1 MTNEELVKLYQ
12 DGNKQALDELL
23 EKNRGIINKIANKY
37 LRATKEHEFDDLFN
51 SGVIGF
57 INAAKRYDFNNE
69 RKASFI
75 TYALHYINRFIY
87 DCVNGR
93 SDKEIENNKLYN
105 STVSL
110 YTSVGKDEDV
120 ELLDT
125 IEDVDY
131 SFENIE
137 YKIYLKQLRREL
149 EEVMNDT
156 LTLHQRETIK
166 LRYGWNAKPMTLQ
179 EIADVFDVTRE
190 RVRQWQSQT
199 FRDLRK
205 SQWCKTK
212 GREFAKDLMG
222 VISSTS
228 YKSLEYRIDF
238 IDRYFKDVI

>member
-12 DGNKQALDELL
+12 EGNKQVLDELL

-75 TYALHYINRFIY
+75 TYAIHYINRFIY

-110 YTSVGKDEDV
+110 YKPIGNDEDV
-120 ELLDT
+120 KLVDT
-125 IEDVDY
+125 IEGVDY
-131 SFENIE
+131 SFENID
-137 YKIYLKQLRREL
+137 YQILLKQLRNEL
-149 EEVMNDT
+149 EEVMRDK
-156 LTLHQRETIK
+156 LTLKQREVIQF
-166 LRYGWNAKPMTLQ
+166 RYGWNTEPMTLK
-179 EIADVFDVTRE
+179 EIGDILGHTRE
-190 RVRQWQSQT
+190 RIRQIEAKT
-199 FRDLRK
+199 LRDIRK
-205 SQWCKTK
+205 TPWGMAK
-212 GREFAKDLMG
+212 GKEYVKEIFGTNELSY
-222 VISSTS
+222 SSIE
-228 YKSLEYRIDF
+228 KRIDF
-238 IDRYFKDVI
+238 IDRYFKDVV